1 MSKIIRNFKIV
12 NDNNIENDDEDR
24 SYKSVEPIIKIPI
37 YNNKEKEINTKD
49 LYPIINEEPR
59 LQLMKNTEGVVV
71 GIEVHCKCGE
81 KILIRLDYK
90 L

>member
-1 MSKIIRNFKIV
+1 MSKIIRNFV
-12 NDNNIENDDEDR
+12 VVDDGNKETDEEDR

-37 YNNKEKEINTKD
+37 YNNKEKEIEAKD
-49 LYPIINEEPR
+49 LYPKINEEPK

-71 GIEVHCKCGE
+71 GIEVHCTCGE

>member
-1 MSKIIRNFKIV
+1 MSKIIRNFRIV
-12 NDNNIENDDEDR
+12 DDDNVENYEDDR
-24 SYKSVEPIIKIPI
+24 NYKSVEPVIKIPI
-37 YNNKEKEINTKD
+37 YNNKEKEIEPVN
-49 LYPIINEEPR
+49 LYPKINEEPK

-71 GIEVHCKCGE
+71 GIEVHCTCGE